1 MFRAGVPERATM
13 TISGHKTRS
22 IFDPYNIVNEAD
34 LRESMQR
41 TKAISGKADSNR
53 QPRRG
58 SDAGRSEL
66 ELFAAHVQFTDI
78 QAKIKKAAHGR
89 PFLS

>member
-66 ELFAAHVQFTDI
+66 ELFAAHGRFTDI

-89 PFLS
+89 PLLS